1 MECEWTV
8 YHSNKNKGID
18 YDYGLVV
25 NFREISISP
34 EQIKERNFI
43 RKTDQRRQSTS

>member
-1 MECEWTV
+1 MNDKWTV
-8 YHSNKNKGID
+8 YHSNKQKGID
-18 YDYGLVV
+18 YGVCLVV

-43 RKTDQRRQSTS
+43 RKTDQRLDITS